1 MISEKIRDEL
11 NLQVK
16 YELESAY
23 LYLSMAAWAKAQGLD
38 GMANWMKVQTQE
50 ELVHA
55 MKFFDHLLERGS
67 RVKLLPLEIKKTEW
81 KSAQEAFADA
91 YQHEQFIT
99 GRIHHLAKLSDEL
112 GDYPAKPLL
121 HWFVNEQI
129 EEEASTSKVAEDL
142 KRTGDNGAALL
153 MIDRELAT
161 RVFVPPAAAGTETQ
175 G

>member
-1 MISEKIRDEL
+1 MIQEKMRDEL

-23 LYLSMAAWAKAQGLD
+23 LYLAMAAWAKAQGLD
-38 GMANWMKVQTQE
+38 GMSQWMKVQTQE

-67 RVKLLPLEIKKTEW
+67 RVRLLPLEIKKTEW

-91 YQHEQFIT
+91 YEHEQFIT

-112 GDYPAKPLL
+112 GDYTSQPLL
-121 HWFVNEQI
+121 HWFINEQI
-129 EEEASTSKVAEDL
+129 EEEASTQKVAEDL
-142 KRTGDNGAALL
+142 KKAGGNDAAGL
-153 MIDRELAT
+153 MIDRELGT
-161 RVFVPPAAAGTETQ
+161 RVFVPPPPGAAQ